1 MPSSGS
7 LGSMSSKRSE
17 SGAPSSRTT
26 QAFTPG
32 KATAG
37 GKLGAVDRM
46 TFWWRLRSMV
56 GATLA
61 GFGWRRSRYS
71 TLRLV
76 RVPPRPWWWRLRHPF
91 SPPMPP
97 PLPADFKPPPMPPWF
112 GAPESE
118 LGEALPLRA
127 VLASDVGVA
136 VALVSCV
143 VFSTG
148 FGFGIAGGRKG
159 DMGSQHM

>member
-7 LGSMSSKRSE
+7 PGSRSSYRSE

-37 GKLGAVDRM
+37 GKLGVVDRM
-46 TFWWRLRSMV
+46 GFWWRLRSMF

-61 GFGWRRSRYS
+61 GFGWRTSRYS
-71 TLRLV
+71 TMRLV

-91 SPPMPP
+91 APPMSP
-97 PLPADFKPPPMPPWF
+97 PLPADFKPPPVPPWF

-118 LGEALPLRA
+118 LGEALPLRG

-143 VFSTG
+143 AFSTG
-148 FGFGIAGGRKG
+148 FEFGIAVRSKA
-159 DMGSQHM
+159 DIDST